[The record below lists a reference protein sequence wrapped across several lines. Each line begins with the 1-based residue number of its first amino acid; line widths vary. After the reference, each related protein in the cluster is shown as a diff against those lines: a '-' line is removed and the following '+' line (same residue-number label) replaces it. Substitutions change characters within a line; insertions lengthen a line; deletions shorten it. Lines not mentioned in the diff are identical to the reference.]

1 MAGFIGVSVST
12 VPEDYASISI
22 FRRRGQGVTSR
33 KDNTD
38 FYHIKLEKNHMVAAR
53 NGINISMKL
62 RRLEQYMGEEFY
74 ILAEAESSDTPAEF
88 QRCPIGNTGV
98 VAKK

>member
-1 MAGFIGVSVST
+1 
-12 VPEDYASISI
+12 
-22 FRRRGQGVTSR
+22 
-33 KDNTD
+33 
-38 FYHIKLEKNHMVAAR
+38 MVAAR

-62 RRLEQYMGEEFY
+62 RRLKPYMGEEFY
-74 ILAEAESSDTPAEF
+74 ILAEAESSETPAEF